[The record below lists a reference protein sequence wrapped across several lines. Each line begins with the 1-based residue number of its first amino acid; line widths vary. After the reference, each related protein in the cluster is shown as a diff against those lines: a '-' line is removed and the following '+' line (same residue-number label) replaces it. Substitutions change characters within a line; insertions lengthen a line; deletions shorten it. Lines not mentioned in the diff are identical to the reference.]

1 MTLDRTAILRN
12 AQKLLRI
19 GKLAPAIKLYEQLV
33 REAPEDLQTSVEVL
47 ARRLGFPPVVV
58 ERLNTSVHDEEVTA
72 EMREEFVAQHPLEYA
87 IYNYAVSHYKP

>member
-33 REAPEDLQTSVEVL
+33 REAPEDLQTSAML
-47 ARRLGFPPVVV
+47 ADQLRLVG
-58 ERLNTSVHDEEVTA
+58 LG
-72 EMREEFVAQHPLEYA
+72 
-87 IYNYAVSHYKP
+87 